1 MFADVEREGKHGE
14 CMKKVTITFPCCE
27 YRTPPV
33 LMPTVRCVKCRR
45 CNRYYVD
52 GKWIDKRRAAL
63 YSPLIYE
70 A

>member
-14 CMKKVTITFPCCE
+14 CMKKVTITFPCCGH
-27 YRTPPV
+27 RKTV
-33 LMPTVRCVKCRR
+33 IMPTVRCVKCRR

-52 GKWIDKRRAAL
+52 GEPISKSRAEL
-63 YSPLIYE
+63 HSPLIYE